1 MMYVFFSPIHYIKS
15 RRTYFKQKRTAL
27 HMLALSGVVR
37 PSHIEL
43 RYATSIT
50 SLTTFRTQPTAINH
64 PQTSPIPL
72 QSDSRNVALN
82 IKQARQWTRNFS
94 SVLVQLAKQ
103 PVVLPWSNRCNSNSR
118 LETPIKRLNQ
128 RICHDLPGQDEIELD
143 AAGSMAS
150 DSVEDPTVGQ
160 EPASV

>member
-15 RRTYFKQKRTAL
+15 RRAYFNQKRTAL

-50 SLTTFRTQPTAINH
+50 SLTRFRTQPTAINH
-64 PQTSPIPL
+64 PQISPIPL

-82 IKQARQWTRNFS
+82 IKQARQWTRYLS
-94 SVLVQLAKQ
+94 SVLVQFAKQ
-103 PVVLPWSNRCNSNSR
+103 PVVLPWSNRCRFKFSSR
-118 LETPIKRLNQ
+118 NP
-128 RICHDLPGQDEIELD
+128 H
-143 AAGSMAS
+143 
-150 DSVEDPTVGQ
+150 
-160 EPASV
+160 